1 MAFNRRSFLV
11 AGAGSVAAAAASSM
25 VGAPWIKRAQAAE
38 FSYKVGTDLPASHPL
53 NVRIQ
58 EASNAILKETDG
70 RMEIRVFPNN
80 QLGGDPDMF
89 AQLRA
94 GALEFFTL
102 SGANALSSLVPK
114 AAISGVGFAFKNY
127 DQVFGA
133 LDGEL
138 GAYLRGLITKGG
150 LVVQDKVWDNG
161 FRQITSSGKP
171 IKSPADLQGMKIRVP
186 PGRLWISLFRALSA
200 APTSIS
206 FNEVYSAL
214 QTRVVEG
221 QENALAVVDT
231 AKLYEVQKYCSMTSH
246 MWDGFWFLGNRA
258 AWEKLPANVRD
269 IVSKNLNASALQQRK
284 DVAQLNS
291 SLQKALEGKG
301 LAFNQ
306 PDMDSFRDMLRK
318 GGFYAEQKQFFG
330 EEEWG
335 LLEKVTGKLA

>member
-25 VGAPWIKRAQAAE
+25 VGAPWIRRAQAAE

-114 AAISGVGFAFKNY
+114 AAISGVGFAFRNY

-138 GAYLRGLITKGG
+138 GAHLRGLITKGG

-171 IKSPADLQGMKIRVP
+171 IRSPADLQGMKIRVP

-258 AWEKLPANVRD
+258 AWEKLPASVRD
-269 IVSKNLNASALQQRK
+269 VVSKNLNASALQQRK

-291 SLQKALEGKG
+291 SLQQALEGKG

-306 PDMDSFRDMLRK
+306 PDMDLFRDMLRK
-318 GGFYAEQKQFFG
+318 SGFYAEQKQFFG
-330 EEEWG
+330 EDEWG

>member
-1 MAFNRRSFLV
+1 MKIDRRSFFV
-11 AGAGSVAAAAASSM
+11 KGAGAVALTASGIA
-25 VGAPWIKRAQAAE
+25 GAPWIRRAQAAE

-58 EASNAILKETDG
+58 QAADAIRKDTDG
-70 RMEIRVFPNN
+70 RMEIHVFANN

-114 AAISGVGFAFKNY
+114 TAITGVGFAFKDY
-127 DQVFGA
+127 DQVYAA

-138 GAYLRGLITKGG
+138 GAHLRGLITKGG

-161 FRQITSSGKP
+161 FRQITTSSKV
-171 IKSPADLQGMKIRVP
+171 IATPADLQGLKIRVP
-186 PGRLWISLFRALSA
+186 PGRLWISLFRALAA
-200 APTSIS
+200 APASIS

-214 QTRVVEG
+214 QTKVVEG
-221 QENALAVVDT
+221 QENALAVIDT
-231 AKLYEVQKYCSMTSH
+231 AKLYEVQTHCSMTSH

-258 AWEKLPANVRD
+258 AWERLPASIRD
-269 IVSKNLNASALQQRK
+269 VVSKRLNEYALLQRK
-284 DVAQLNS
+284 DVAQLNA
-291 SLQKALEGKG
+291 SLQKTLEGKG
-301 LAFNQ
+301 LQFNA
-306 PDMDSFRDMLRK
+306 PDMTAFRETLRK
-318 GGFYAEQKQFFG
+318 SGFYAEQRKFFG

>member
-1 MAFNRRSFLV
+1 MKIDRRSFLV
-11 AGAGSVAAAAASSM
+11 TGAGTVAVAASGM
-25 VGAPWIKRAQAAE
+25 MGAPWIRRAQAAE

-58 EASNAILKETDG
+58 QAADAIKKETDG
-70 RMEIRVFPNN
+70 RMEIRVFANN

-114 AAISGVGFAFKNY
+114 TAITGVGFAFKDYN
-127 DQVFGA
+127 QVFSA

-138 GAYLRGLITKGG
+138 GAHLRGLITKGG

-161 FRQITSSGKP
+161 FRQITTSSRP
-171 IKSPADLQGMKIRVP
+171 IKTPGDLQGMKVRVP
-186 PGRLWISLFRALSA
+186 PGRLWIALFRALSA
-200 APTSIS
+200 APASIS
-206 FNEVYSAL
+206 FNEVYSSL
-214 QTRVVEG
+214 QTKVVEG
-221 QENALAVVDT
+221 QENALAVVDA

-258 AWEKLPANVRD
+258 AWEKLPANIRD
-269 IVSKNLNASALQQRK
+269 ITSKHLNAHAMLQRQ
-284 DVAQLNS
+284 DVAKLNS
-291 SLQKALEGKG
+291 SLQQALESKG
-301 LAFNQ
+301 LQFNA
-306 PDMDSFRDMLRK
+306 PDMNSFREVLQK

-330 EEEWG
+330 DEEWA

>member
-1 MAFNRRSFLV
+1 MKLDRRSFLV
-11 AGAGSVAAAAASSM
+11 TSAGTAAVAASGLM
-25 VGAPWIKRAQAAE
+25 GAPWIRRAQAAE

-58 EASNAILKETDG
+58 QATDAIKKETDG
-70 RMEIRVFPNN
+70 RMEIRVFANN

-114 AAISGVGFAFKNY
+114 TAITGTGFAFKNY

-138 GAYLRGLITKGG
+138 GAHLRGLITKAG

-161 FRQITSSGKP
+161 FRQITTSSKA
-171 IKSPADLQGMKIRVP
+171 IATPADLQGLKIRVP
-186 PGRLWISLFRALSA
+186 PGRLWISLFRALNS

-206 FNEVYSAL
+206 FNEVYSSL
-214 QTRVVEG
+214 QTKVVEG

-246 MWDGFWFLGNRA
+246 MWDGFWFLGNRT
-258 AWEKLPANVRD
+258 AWEKLPASVRD
-269 IVSKNLNASALQQRK
+269 ITSKHLNAYAMLQRQ
-284 DVAQLNS
+284 DVAQLNA
-291 SLQKALEGKG
+291 SLQKTLESKG
-301 LAFNQ
+301 LQFNA
-306 PDMDSFRDMLRK
+306 PDVASFRDVLQK
-318 GGFYAEQKQFFG
+318 SGFYAEQKKFFG
-330 EEEWG
+330 DEEWA

>member
-1 MAFNRRSFLV
+1 MNINRRSFLATS
-11 AGAGSVAAAAASSM
+11 AGTAVVAASGVM
-25 VGAPWIKRAQAAE
+25 GAPWIRRAQAAE
-38 FSYKVGTDLPASHPL
+38 FTYKVGTDLPASHPL

-58 EASNAILKETDG
+58 EAADAIKKETDG
-70 RMEIRVFPNN
+70 RMEIRVFANN

-89 AQLRA
+89 GQLRA

-114 AAISGVGFAFKNY
+114 TAITGVGFAFKDY

-138 GAYLRGLITKGG
+138 GAHLRGLITKGG

-161 FRQITSSGKP
+161 FRQITTSSKA
-171 IKSPADLQGMKIRVP
+171 IKTPADLQGLKIRVP
-186 PGRLWISLFRALSA
+186 PGRLWISLFRALKS

-206 FNEVYSAL
+206 FNEVYSSL
-214 QTRVVEG
+214 QTKVVEG
-221 QENALAVVDT
+221 QENALAVVDA
-231 AKLYEVQKYCSMTSH
+231 AKLFEVQKYCSMTSH

-258 AWEKLPANVRD
+258 AWERLPASIRE
-269 IVSKNLNASALQQRK
+269 ITSKHLNAYAMLQRK

-291 SLQKALEGKG
+291 SLQKTLEGKG
-301 LAFNQ
+301 LQFNS
-306 PDMDSFRDMLRK
+306 PDTNSFREILQK
-318 GGFYAEQKQFFG
+318 SGFYAEQRKFFG
-330 EEEWG
+330 EEEWA

>member
-1 MAFNRRSFLV
+1 MAYNRRDFLV
-11 AGAGSVAAAAASSM
+11 TSASSLAVATTGL
-25 VGAPWIKRAQAAE
+25 VGAPWIRRAHAAE
-38 FSYKVGTDLPASHPL
+38 FTYKVGTDLPASHPL

-58 EASNAILKETDG
+58 EAASAIKKETDG

-102 SGANALSSLVPK
+102 SGANALSALVPK
-114 AAISGVGFAFKNY
+114 TAISGVGFAFKDY
-127 DQVFGA
+127 GQVFGA

-138 GAYLRGLITKGG
+138 GAHLRGLITKAG

-161 FRQITSSGKP
+161 FRQITSSTKP
-171 IKSPADLQGMKIRVP
+171 IASPTDLQGMKIRVP

-206 FNEVYSAL
+206 FNEVYSSL
-214 QTRVVEG
+214 QTKVVEG

-231 AKLYEVQKYCSMTSH
+231 AKLYEVQKYCSLTSH

-258 AWEKLPANVRD
+258 AWEKLPANIRD
-269 IVSKNLNASALQQRK
+269 IVSKNLNASALRQRQ
-284 DVAQLNS
+284 DVAQLNA
-291 SLQKALEGKG
+291 SLQKTLEGKG
-301 LAFNQ
+301 LKFNT
-306 PDMDSFRDMLRK
+306 PDLAPFREKLRTS
-318 GGFYAEQKQFFG
+318 GFYAEQKKFFG
-330 EEEWG
+330 EEEWA

>member
-1 MAFNRRSFLV
+1 MKTGRRSFLV
-11 AGAGSVAAAAASSM
+11 MGAGTVAAAASGM
-25 VGAPWIKRAQAAE
+25 MGAPWIRRAQAAE

-58 EASNAILKETDG
+58 QAADAINKETDG
-70 RMEIRVFPNN
+70 RMEIRVFANN

-114 AAISGVGFAFKNY
+114 TAITGVGFAFKDY

-138 GAYLRGLITKGG
+138 GAHLRGLITRGG

-161 FRQITSSGKP
+161 FRQITTSSRAITTPG
-171 IKSPADLQGMKIRVP
+171 DLKGMKLRVP

-200 APTSIS
+200 APASIS
-206 FNEVYSAL
+206 FNEVYSSL

-221 QENALAVVDT
+221 QENALAVIDT

-258 AWEKLPANVRD
+258 AWEKLPANIRD
-269 IVSKNLNASALQQRK
+269 ITSKHLNAYAMLQRQDVAKLNASLQQT
-284 DVAQLNS
+284 
-291 SLQKALEGKG
+291 LESKG
-301 LAFNQ
+301 LQFNS
-306 PDMDSFRDMLRK
+306 PDMNSFREVLQK
-318 GGFYAEQKQFFG
+318 GGFYAEQKKFFG
-330 EEEWG
+330 DEEWA

>member
-1 MAFNRRSFLV
+1 
-11 AGAGSVAAAAASSM
+11 
-25 VGAPWIKRAQAAE
+25 
-38 FSYKVGTDLPASHPL
+38 
-53 NVRIQ
+53 
-58 EASNAILKETDG
+58 
-70 RMEIRVFPNN
+70 
-80 QLGGDPDMF
+80 
-89 AQLRA
+89 
-94 GALEFFTL
+94 
-102 SGANALSSLVPK
+102 VPK

-138 GAYLRGLITKGG
+138 GAHLRGLITKGG

-291 SLQKALEGKG
+291 SLQKALESKG

-330 EEEWG
+330 EEEWA

>member
-11 AGAGSVAAAAASSM
+11 TGAGSVAVAAASGI
-25 VGAPWIKRAQAAE
+25 VGAPWIRRAQAAE

-58 EASNAILKETDG
+58 EAANAIRKETDG
-70 RMEIRVFPNN
+70 RMDIHVFPNN

-138 GAYLRGLITKGG
+138 GAHLRGLITSAG

-161 FRQITSSGKP
+161 FRQITSSDKA
-171 IKSPADLQGMKIRVP
+171 IKSPGDLQGMKIRVP

-200 APTSIS
+200 SPTSIS

-214 QTRVVEG
+214 QTKVVEG

-258 AWEKLPANVRD
+258 AWEKLPASVRD

-284 DVAQLNS
+284 DVAQLNA
-291 SLQKALEGKG
+291 SLQQTLESKG
-301 LAFNQ
+301 LAFNK
-306 PDMDSFRDMLRK
+306 PDMDAFRDMLRK
-318 GGFYAEQKQFFG
+318 GGFYADMKKSFG

>member
-1 MAFNRRSFLV
+1 MRIDRRSFLV
-11 AGAGSVAAAAASSM
+11 AGAGTAAIAASGLM
-25 VGAPWIKRAQAAE
+25 GAPWIRRAQAAE

-58 EASNAILKETDG
+58 QAADAIRNETDG
-70 RMEIRVFPNN
+70 RMEIRVFANN

-114 AAISGVGFAFKNY
+114 TAITGVGFAFKDY
-127 DQVFGA
+127 GQVFAA

-138 GAYLRGLITKGG
+138 GAHLRGLITKAG

-161 FRQITSSGKP
+161 FRQITTSSKA
-171 IKSPADLQGMKIRVP
+171 IKTPGDLQGMKIRVP

-200 APTSIS
+200 APASIS
-206 FNEVYSAL
+206 FNEVYSSL
-214 QTRVVEG
+214 QTKVVEG
-221 QENALAVVDT
+221 QENALAVVDA

-246 MWDGFWFLGNRA
+246 MWDGFWFLGNRS

-269 IVSKNLNASALQQRK
+269 IASKHLNAYAMLQRQDVAKLNASLQQ
-284 DVAQLNS
+284 
-291 SLQKALEGKG
+291 SLESKG
-301 LAFNQ
+301 LQFSA
-306 PDMDSFRDMLRK
+306 PDMSSFREVLQK

-330 EEEWG
+330 DEEWA
-335 LLEKVTGKLA
+335 LLEKVTGKLV